1 MRVPLWVFLFLFT
14 LSGFAGLIYESIW
27 SHYLKLFL
35 GHAAY
40 AQTLVLALFM
50 GGMALG
56 SGLAGHFATR
66 IRRAMLGYAAAELVI
81 GLMALT
87 FHGTFG
93 TVTTWAFDV
102 LLPTLGSPLSI
113 EIAKWSIATLLILPP
128 SILLGTTFPLMSGG
142 IMRRYGDSQ
151 GRSLP
156 ALYFTNSLGAAIGV
170 LASGFL
176 LIENLGLPGTILTAG
191 MVNVLLAVMV
201 WLLSQSRTEAGG
213 TVELPRGAAGANLS
227 PFRLLYLAAFVTGAA
242 SFVFEIAWIRMLT
255 LAVGASTHS
264 FEVML
269 SAFILGIALGG
280 LLLTVWQKRI
290 LKPGQ
295 VLAWVIVAKCLLALG
310 AVMFYPW
317 LLDLVRWLH
326 QGLGRTA
333 QGYSLFVMGSYGVS
347 VLMMVPTAICAGM
360 TLPLI
365 TRSLLAQGAGEPA
378 VGRVYAAN
386 TLGAIVGTIL
396 ATHAGLE
403 LLGVKGLTGAAALV
417 EAVLAVCL
425 LRYSATL
432 GGLRLLRPALPIAF
446 VFIFYGFFF
455 ALDPL
460 KMASGVYRDGQF
472 FTPDAA
478 RILSHHHGKTA
489 TISVIESAG
498 VRDIRTNGKTDASV
512 NLMEGAPP
520 SADEHTMAL
529 AAILP
534 FIYSADAKRVA
545 NIGFGS
551 GLTTH
556 ALLGNP
562 SITEVDS
569 IEIERAMIEGARL
582 FRPRNELAYTDPRS
596 RIHIE
601 DAKTFFASRQSRYDI
616 IISEPS
622 NPWVSGVATLFSEEF
637 YRRVRSHLAD
647 DGLLVQWLQLYE
659 TDPRIVAS
667 IMKALGGAF
676 SDYVIHHS
684 AGGDVIIVAK
694 AKGALNAPLADPFL
708 VPAWKE
714 TLNRLGYAS
723 LDELGLTRVAG
734 RQILQPLFDGFPV
747 RANSDFFPFVDLSA
761 PRARFVGASAMD
773 LVGIAREGNPLAA
786 LIEGERLPGMATQ
799 HGAAERV
806 VAGVQGHQPR
816 LRHARTVVAGMTSSS
831 AAVHELSDH
840 LRARLGVIRLGAT
853 TCPVE
858 FRIQWLEAVETTVV
872 GLSGTLDGKVVAETL
887 DRLMKGA
894 CGRALTGLELTRF
907 EFLRAVVSRDRVRM
921 ELGADK
927 LIADAQ
933 SLPISTRDLVWT
945 TAVSTR
951 IARGAGTEAREW
963 MVRAV
968 RLGVWPQ
975 NTSTRVLESYVI
987 SGSSSARGGS
997 GLPVSGG

>member
-1 MRVPLWVFLFLFT
+1 MRVPIWVFLVLFT

-50 GGMALG
+50 GGMAMG
-56 SGLAGHFATR
+56 SALAGHFATR
-66 IRRAMLGYAAAELVI
+66 IRRAMLGYAVAELAI

-93 TVTTWAFDV
+93 AVTTWAFDV
-102 LLPTLGSPLSI
+102 LLPTLGSPLAI
-113 EIAKWSIATLLILPP
+113 EVAKWSIAMLLIMPP

-142 IMRRYGDSQ
+142 IMRRYGDTH
-151 GRSLP
+151 GHSLP

-170 LASGFL
+170 LASGFF
-176 LIENLGLPGTILTAG
+176 LIEALGLPGTILTAG
-191 MVNVLLAVMV
+191 IVNVLLALVV
-201 WLLSQSRTEAGG
+201 WLLSRNAEEGHSTSAMPRMLSSAG
-213 TVELPRGAAGANLS
+213 PS
-227 PFRLLYLAAFVTGAA
+227 SFRLLYLAAFITGAA

-290 LKPGQ
+290 LNPGK
-295 VLAWVIVAKCLLALG
+295 VLAWVILAKCVLAVL

-317 LLDLVRWLH
+317 LLDMVRWLH
-326 QGLGRTA
+326 QGLGRTT
-333 QGYSLFVMGSYGVS
+333 QGYSLFVMGSYGIS

-365 TRSLLAQGAGEPA
+365 TRALLAEGAGEPA
-378 VGRVYAAN
+378 VGRVYASN
-386 TLGAIVGTIL
+386 TLGAIVGTIF
-396 ATHAGLE
+396 ATHVGLE
-403 LLGVKGLTGAAALV
+403 IFGVKGLTGAGALV
-417 EAVLAVCL
+417 EAVLALFL
-425 LRYSATL
+425 LSRVGTL
-432 GGLRLLRPALPIAF
+432 QGIQMLRPALPVAI
-446 VFIFYGFFF
+446 VLVSYGYFF

-478 RILSHHHGKTA
+478 RVLSHIDGKTA
-489 TISVIESAG
+489 TISVIESPG
-498 VRDIRTNGKTDASV
+498 LLDIRTNGKIDASMS
-512 NLMEGAPP
+512 LREDASPT
-520 SADEHTMAL
+520 ADEHTMAML
-529 AAILP
+529 GILP
-534 FIYSADAKRVA
+534 FMYHPDAKRVA

-562 SITEVDS
+562 GVALVDS
-569 IEIERAMIEGARL
+569 IEIERVMIEGAKQ

-596 RIHIE
+596 HVHIE
-601 DAKTFFASRQSRYDI
+601 DAKTFFASRQARYDI

-676 SDYVIHHS
+676 ADYAIHHS

-694 AKGALNAPLADPFL
+694 ARGALRVPLADPFL
-708 VPAWKE
+708 VPQWQGA
-714 TLNRLGYAS
+714 LNRLGYLS

-734 RQILQPLFDGFPV
+734 RQTLQPLFDRLPV
-747 RANSDFFPFVDLSA
+747 RANSDFFPFVDLAA
-761 PRARFVGASAMD
+761 PRARFMGASAMD
-773 LVGIAREGNPLAA
+773 LVGISRDGNPLAA
-786 LIEGERLPGMATQ
+786 LLEGERLPGA
-799 HGAAERV
+799 GAQSRLAEPV
-806 VAGVQGHQPR
+806 TASVQGHQPR
-816 LRHARTVVAGMTSSS
+816 LLQARIMLAGMKSNS
-831 AAVHELSDH
+831 AATQALPDQ
-840 LRARLGVIRLGAT
+840 LRTRLTTIQLGVT
-853 TCPVE
+853 TCPADL
-858 FRIQWLEAVETTVV
+858 RLQWLESLEAMVQ
-872 GLSGTLDGKVVAETL
+872 GLSGTLDGKVLAETL
-887 DRLMKGA
+887 DNLVRGA
-894 CGRALTGLELTRF
+894 CGRILTEREKERF
-907 EFLRAVVSRDRVRM
+907 QFLRALAARDAKGM
-921 ELGADK
+921 EQWSDGL
-927 LIADAQ
+927 LADAQ
-933 SLPISTRDLVWT
+933 SLPPMTRDLVWT
-945 TAVSTR
+945 AAISAR
-951 IARGAGTEAREW
+951 LARGAGVEARELL
-963 MVRAV
+963 VRAI
-968 RLGVWPQ
+968 RLGAWPRS
-975 NTSTRVLESYVI
+975 TSARVIESHVL
-987 SGSSSARGGS
+987 SGSRPAPGGS
-997 GLPVSGG
+997 GLPAPGS